1 MNVGGLTLVDWIIV
15 VVMAGSVLAG
25 LARGFFRSAFSL
37 AGLIAGVALASW
49 NYWRVA
55 AFLKRFIHSA
65 EIADAVAF
73 LIIAFLVMAVAA
85 ILGSLLAKL
94 FEKVGLG
101 CLDRLAGALFGFA
114 EGFIFVAL
122 CILVTVA
129 FFPQTA
135 WLTEA
140 RLPRYF
146 FGALHVSIQ
155 VTPSRLGERVR
166 KELNTLETKSQQWI
180 NEEKDK

>member
-1 MNVGGLTLVDWIIV
+1 MNVGGMTLVDWIIV
-15 VVMAGSVLAG
+15 VVLAGAVLAG
-25 LARGFFRSAFSL
+25 LARGFFRSVLSL
-37 AGLIAGVALASW
+37 LGLIAGVALGAW

-55 AFLKRFIHSA
+55 SVLKPFIHSV
-65 EIADAVAF
+65 EIADAVGF
-73 LIIAFLVMAVAA
+73 LIIALLVMAMAA
-85 ILGSLLAKL
+85 IVGSLLAKF

-101 CLDRLAGALFGFA
+101 CLDRLAGALFGFV
-114 EGFIFVAL
+114 EGLVFVTL
-122 CILVTVA
+122 GILVTVA

-166 KELNTLETKSQQWI
+166 KELNTLETESHRWMR
-180 NEEKDK
+180 EEKEK